1 MTKPNY
7 EVVLQPIGRRIEVP
21 AGTNLLDAARLAGVE
36 LVAICGGEGTCGTC
50 RVRPVSG
57 QLSPRTLTEQ
67 AELSDGDLVAG
78 DRLACQAEVL
88 SDVRVDIPPESLTT
102 PQRLQLEGQE
112 IPTALDPV
120 VVPLEVEVPPPSLS
134 DLRSDLTRLRDVLTG
149 FGHADLRFSLPVSA
163 DLPEK
168 LRANNWRIRL
178 ALRGD
183 EVVAVLPPISLT
195 TDDCSLITDH
205 CSLYGLAVDVG
216 TTKLAAYLVNLETG
230 ETAAKAGAMNPQI
243 AYGEDVI
250 SRIAYVNDHPDEAQT
265 LQAKLVERLDHL
277 VDELCAEAKVSRA
290 QVVEAVIVGNTAMH
304 HLFAG
309 LPVKQ
314 LGEAPYVAAVGEAME
329 FPASQVGLE
338 LAVGAYVYLPP
349 NIAGYI
355 GADHVSML
363 LGAGVAEVIE
373 PRSSEDRE
381 ERLTFA
387 KEDNTSR
394 SSSLRGKTILAL
406 DIGTNTE
413 ISLFHAGTHYSCSCA
428 SGPAFEGAHI
438 TDGMRAAPGAIERV
452 RIDGEAVQVHTIGG
466 GAPVGICGSGILDA
480 VAELLKS
487 GLLDARGVL
496 KGLHPL
502 LRVDN
507 NKPKFI
513 LTPAE
518 KSGAGRDVAVSRQ
531 DVNEI
536 QLAKGAIRAGI
547 EILLKEAGIEDKDIH
562 SFIVAGAFGTY
573 LDLESAIRI
582 GMFPD
587 LPRPRFKQVG
597 NAAGGGARRLLVS
610 KKQRKLADEIAC
622 EANYIELAVHPDF
635 MQAYVKALAFG

>member
-1 MTKPNY
+1 MTKPTY
-7 EVVLQPIGRRIEVP
+7 EVTLQPIGRRIEVP

-50 RVRPVSG
+50 RVHSVSG
-57 QLSPRTLTEQ
+57 QLSPRTLTEE
-67 AELSDGDLVAG
+67 AELSDDDLAAG

-88 SDVRVDIPPESLTT
+88 SDVRVDIPPESFTT

-120 VVPLEVEVPPPSLS
+120 VIPLEIEVLPPSLG
-134 DLRSDLTRLRDVLTG
+134 DLRSDLTRLRASLAG
-149 FGHADLRFSLPVSA
+149 LGHADLHFSLRVAA

-178 ALRGD
+178 AIRGN
-183 EVVAVLPPISLT
+183 EVVAILPPPT
-195 TDDCSLITDH
+195 TDHRSLITDH
-205 CSLYGLAVDVG
+205 RSLSTLYGLAVDIG

-230 ETAAKAGAMNPQI
+230 ETAAKTGAMNPQI

-250 SRIAYVNDHPDEAQT
+250 SRIAYANDHPDGAQT
-265 LQAKLVERLDHL
+265 LEAKLVETLNHL

-304 HLFAG
+304 HLFVG

-349 NIAGYI
+349 NIAGYV

-363 LGAGVAEVIE
+363 LGAGLQ
-373 PRSSEDRE
+373 D
-381 ERLTFA
+381 TTQ
-387 KEDNTSR
+387 TSV
-394 SSSLRGKTILAL
+394 AL

-413 ISLFHAGTHYSCSCA
+413 ISLFHAGKHYSCSCA
-428 SGPAFEGAHI
+428 SGPAFEGAHVAN
-438 TDGMRAAPGAIERV
+438 GMRAAPGAIERV

-496 KGLHPL
+496 KGRHPL
-502 LRVDN
+502 LRVFN
-507 NKPKFI
+507 NKTEFI
-513 LTPAE
+513 LAPAE
-518 KSGAGRDVAVSRQ
+518 KSGIGRDVAVSRQ

-547 EILLKEAGIEDKDIH
+547 EILLKEAGIEDKDIQ

-573 LDLESAIRI
+573 LDLESATRI

-587 LPRPRFKQVG
+587 LPRQRFKQVG
-597 NAAGGGARRLLVS
+597 NAAGDGARRLLVS
-610 KKQRKLADEIAC
+610 KKQRKLADEIVR
-622 EANYIELAVHPDF
+622 EVDYVELAVHPDF
-635 MQAYVKALAFG
+635 MQVYVKALAFG